1 MQAEHHAYKQGITCA
16 VRDPRAGRGP
26 TNMLACFPRRVS
38 GAVCAVLAK
47 PSILALAETLLAL
60 SMPCLAATSN
70 NMQWAIEC
78 SPTCIKTANVQHGQ
92 PPQSSTHRCTGSGSM
107 LLQAFRSS
115 DHRDHPAGSTSRPAV
130 STKWRR
136 RHAQHCSIQA
146 QNRGAGP
153 DAPGCTGTSN
163 LVRPPACRHWRW
175 SLVGRF

>member
-92 PPQSSTHRCTGSGSM
+92 PPQPCQGAATW
-107 LLQAFRSS
+107 
-115 DHRDHPAGSTSRPAV
+115 HPLPASLPLHAASQAGSTDRAPVQIAG
-130 STKWRR
+130 STREPSGMRATREKRKMAASKDLR
-136 RHAQHCSIQA
+136 AGGRAGRQAEPLAQ
-146 QNRGAGP
+146 GWF
-153 DAPGCTGTSN
+153 TGK
-163 LVRPPACRHWRW
+163 VH
-175 SLVGRF
+175 